1 MTRQVDELARHVRRL
16 GNHELNEL
24 LLQLPKPRFAALV
37 EVALARPVLPAGLVL
52 RFEPAPGVD
61 GWTVVACAPR
71 RRLGTLTRDRDPSG
85 RLVYRAWTRA
95 GDPVQTS
102 RDLEL
107 AASRGRGRRP
117 GLGHAG
123 EWGSL
128 SGPGRLCPRPSRS
141 CAAPAA
147 GRAAQGSVRPA
158 AGCRLR
164 ACGDGR
170 MTAVKRCPRCGQV
183 KAAEAFYRR
192 RGRRLSSY
200 CQPCTR
206 AASRE
211 ARGRRRQ
218 DPAAAGLLRAVDRVR
233 QRRHRALGGQGGE
246 GS

>member
-1 MTRQVDELARHVRRL
+1 MTRHVDELARHIRRL

-37 EVALARPVLPAGLVL
+37 EVALARPIAAGRAGAAVRAGPGCGWLDGGGLCPSPTAGHPHPRPRPERSAGLSGL
-52 RFEPAPGVD
+52 DPG
-61 GWTVVACAPR
+61 R
-71 RRLGTLTRDRDPSG
+71 RPG
-85 RLVYRAWTRA
+85 
-95 GDPVQTS
+95 PVQ

-123 EWGSL
+123 QWGSL
-128 SGPGRLCPRPSRS
+128 SGPGRLCPRPSGSR
-141 CAAPAA
+141 AAPAA

-192 RGRRLSSY
+192 RG
-200 CQPCTR
+200 
-206 AASRE
+206 
-211 ARGRRRQ
+211 
-218 DPAAAGLLRAVDRVR
+218 PAAVLLLPALHPSRLPRGATPPAAGPG
-233 QRRHRALGGQGGE
+233 HRGPAAGG
-246 GS
+246 GSGPPAPPPGPGPPGR